1 MATVCVIGMQWG
13 DEGKGKIVDLLAED
27 ADIVVRFQGGSN
39 AGHTVVVEGKQFIL
53 HLLPS
58 GILREDCI
66 SVLGNG
72 VVIDPVQLS
81 SEIDEIEGEGIPVN
95 GRLMVSNR
103 AHVVMPYHKKLDAA
117 MEKARG
123 DASLGTT
130 LRGIGPCYAEKVSRS
145 GVRIGDLVNPTS
157 FRRVLETNLPGVNRI
172 LHRAYGEDRLTVDEV
187 LDEYA
192 SSGEKLKPYVRDV
205 AYYLNGAVGEDK
217 DILFEGAQGSLLDL
231 DFGTYPYVTSS
242 NTNSANAAIGSGI
255 PANKLQKII
264 GVMKAYTT
272 RVGAGPFQTE
282 LTDATGDF
290 LREQG
295 KEYGATTG
303 RPRRCGWFDAVITRY
318 SAMISGV
325 TSIALTKLDVLDN
338 FETLKVC
345 VGYRL
350 NGSDINEIPVDVV
363 SFEKCE
369 PVYREFPGWMEKTSA
384 MTEFSELPENAS
396 NYVHALSELV
406 DVPID
411 IVSVGQDRRHTI
423 HVNS

>member
-1 MATVCVIGMQWG
+1 MATICVIGMQWG

-123 DASLGTT
+123 EASLGTT

-172 LHRAYGEDRLTVDEV
+172 LHGAYGEDRLTVDEV

-205 AYYLNGAVGEDK
+205 AHYLNGAVGEDK

-303 RPRRCGWFDAVITRY
+303 RPRRCGWLDSVVIRLAARINGLSSLAVTR
-318 SAMISGV
+318 
-325 TSIALTKLDVLDN
+325 LDILDELAELN
-338 FETLKVC
+338 ICTHYRCKGERIEHFPTDLKI
-345 VGYRL
+345 L
-350 NGSDINEIPVDVV
+350 EA
-363 SFEKCE
+363 CE
-369 PVYREFPGWMEKTSA
+369 PVYEIFPGWQRPTSGIRRLKDLPDNA
-384 MTEFSELPENAS
+384 RHYLDRIVELTRT
-396 NYVHALSELV
+396 
-406 DVPID
+406 PISL
-411 IVSVGQDRRHTI
+411 VSVGPDRDETI
-423 HVNS
+423 AVD